1 MGSTCYSVSKPKR
14 HSIDTETNHSSIATT
29 STVDTQGY
37 IETEARV
44 LSSPS
49 PKRSNCINYNRK
61 PILRKLMERN
71 KMKNKQ

>member
-14 HSIDTETNHSSIATT
+14 HSIDVETNHSSIATT

-37 IETEARV
+37 IETEAQV
-44 LSSPS
+44 LASPS
-49 PKRSNCINYNRK
+49 PKSTIGINYDRK
-61 PILRKLMERN
+61 PILRKLMERS